1 MLLKKRGVVL
11 ILVFLLILNYVSA
24 SSLMALEANVFDS
37 SGSAASGNI
46 TVEIYK
52 SLNGSG
58 LFLENFSILASL
70 ALVIVLF
77 VEKNIQALSFSEVKN
92 G

>member
-37 SGSAASGNI
+37 SGSATSGNI